1 MFYSKTLATLLS
13 ALTGSFGLHRFY
25 LYKSKDWLAWL

>member
-25 LYKSKDWLAWL
+25 